1 MVVKNFLVIL
11 VLGLLYATIS
21 FADFSPDGKQLVFSA
36 DLNGRSHIFISDS
49 DGQNAKRISRESGN
63 YYNPVWSPRGDMI
76 AFEKTEGGYHY
87 IGVMELDGSGERM
100 IAKGYYVEDPAWT
113 PDGLHLIY
121 YKTRK
126 PKNDGSDGEVN
137 LFIVSLTGYTDI
149 QLIPTP

>member
-1 MVVKNFLVIL
+1 MMKKFLVIL
-11 VLGLLYATIS
+11 FLSLLYATIS
-21 FADFSPDGKQLVFSA
+21 FADLSPDGKQLVFSA

-63 YYNPVWSPRGDMI
+63 YYNPVWSPNGDII
-76 AFEKTEGGYHY
+76 AFEKAEGGHHY
-87 IGVMELDGSGERM
+87 IGVMEIDGSNERM

-113 PDGLHLIY
+113 PDGLHVIY

-126 PKNDGSDGEVN
+126 PKIDGSDGEVN

>member
-1 MVVKNFLVIL
+1 MMKKFLVIL
-11 VLGLLYATIS
+11 FLSLLYATIS

-63 YYNPVWSPRGDMI
+63 YFNPVWSPKWDII
-76 AFEKTEGGYHY
+76 AFEKTEWNGIHY
-87 IGVMELDGSGERM
+87 IGVMEIDGSGERM
-100 IAKGYYVEDPAWT
+100 ITKGYYVEDPAWT

-137 LFIVSLTGYTDI
+137 LFIVSLTGHTDI
-149 QLIPTP
+149 QLIPTE